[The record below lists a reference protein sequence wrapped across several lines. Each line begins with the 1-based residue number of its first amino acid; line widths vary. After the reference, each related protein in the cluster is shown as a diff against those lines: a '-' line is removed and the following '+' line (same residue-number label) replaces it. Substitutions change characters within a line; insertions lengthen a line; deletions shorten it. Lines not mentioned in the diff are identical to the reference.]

1 MRTQTTIGGVA
12 LGTLLLATGALGC
25 GDWLTGDKL
34 SNDPERATTATRD
47 QLFTGVQ
54 SRQFDVVDQ
63 FIGPEFPFAYA
74 LTTTLWVQQM
84 TGTNQ
89 VYSRDR
95 YDFDENDFGWSGIYG
110 GGGLLDLRKIEAS
123 ARAAHDRVYLGV
135 AQVWEALVVG
145 EAADFFG
152 DVPYSQAASDIADP
166 VLDPQ
171 ADVYAALHLVLDSA
185 IDNLSTGA
193 GPGPGALDL
202 VYGGDRTKWI
212 EAAHTL
218 AARLYLHT
226 AERDASAYSR
236 ALAEA
241 EHGISTPEADF
252 TTFQS
257 TRPGEENPWFGKRR
271 GSGAAFSD
279 SHTASA
285 YFIALLKARGDP
297 RLPLYFAR
305 AGDGEFGGARP
316 GDELDPETMS
326 QLSDTRGAKDFR
338 QPIMTWT
345 ENQLIEA
352 ETLYRTG
359 NESAARAALDVERES
374 VGLPGVDASGGSLL
388 TAILEEKYVVL
399 FQNVEAYNDYK
410 RTCYPNIEATSNVFA
425 GNIPARPY
433 YPIAERGANPHVPEP
448 SLQPARNWNDPVTLL
463 APDGKPCLAQR

>member
-1 MRTQTTIGGVA
+1 MRAQTMIGSFVM
-12 LGTLLLATGALGC
+12 GTLLLALGALGC

-54 SRQFDVVDQ
+54 SRQFNVVDQ
-63 FIGPEFPFAYA
+63 FIGPDFPFAYA

-123 ARAAHDRVYLGV
+123 AREAHDRVYLGV
-135 AQVWEALVVG
+135 AQIWEAILVG
-145 EAADFFG
+145 AAADFFG
-152 DVPYSQAASDIADP
+152 DVPYSQAASDISAP

-171 ADVYAALHLVLDSA
+171 ADVYEALHLVLDSA
-185 IDNLSTGA
+185 IDNLGSGA

-202 VYGGDRTKWI
+202 VYGGDPTKWV

-226 AERDASAYSR
+226 AERDASSYSR

-257 TRPGEENPWFGKRR
+257 TRPGEENPWSGKRR

-285 YFIALLKARGDP
+285 SFIALLKAREDP
-297 RLPLYFAR
+297 RLSLYFAR

-316 GDELDPETMS
+316 GNELDPETMS
-326 QLSDTRGAKDFR
+326 QLSDMRGAKDFR
-338 QPIMTWT
+338 QPIMTWA

-359 NESAARAALDVERES
+359 DESAARAALDVERES
-374 VGLPGVDASGGSLL
+374 VGLPDVEPSGKLLL

-410 RTCYPNIEATSNVFA
+410 RTCYPNVKATSNEFA

-448 SLQPARNWNDPVTLL
+448 SLQPARNWNDPVTPL

>member
-1 MRTQTTIGGVA
+1 MRAQTMIGSFVM
-12 LGTLLLATGALGC
+12 GTLLLALGALGC

-63 FIGPEFPFAYA
+63 FIGPDFPFAYA

-89 VYSRDR
+89 VYSGDR

-123 ARAAHDRVYLGV
+123 AREAHDRVYLGV
-135 AQVWEALVVG
+135 AQIWEAILVG
-145 EAADFFG
+145 AAADFFG
-152 DVPYSQAASDIADP
+152 DVPYSQAASDISAP

-171 ADVYAALHLVLDSA
+171 ADVYEALHLVLDSA
-185 IDNLSTGA
+185 IDNLGSGA

-202 VYGGDRTKWI
+202 VYGGDPAKWV

-226 AERDASAYSR
+226 AERDASAYVR

-241 EHGISTPEADF
+241 AQGISTPAHDF

-257 TRPGEENPWFGKRR
+257 AQPGEENPWSGKCR

-279 SHTASA
+279 THSASA
-285 YFIALLKARGDP
+285 FFIALLMNRNDP
-297 RLPLYFAR
+297 RLSQYFAK
-305 AGDGEFGGARP
+305 AGNDEFSGAQSGEEFDAQ
-316 GDELDPETMS
+316 TMS
-326 QLSDTRGAKDFR
+326 QLSDTRCAKDFR
-338 QPIMTWT
+338 QPILTWA
-345 ENQLIEA
+345 ENQLIKA

-359 NESAARAALDVERES
+359 GEDAARTELDAERRT
-374 VGLPGVDASGGSLL
+374 VGLPDVAASGQALL
-388 TAILEEKYVVL
+388 IQILEEKYVVL
-399 FQNVEAYNDYK
+399 FQNIEAYNDYK
-410 RTCYPNIEATSNVFA
+410 RTCYPNLTATSDIYG
-425 GNIPARPY
+425 GNIPARPF
-433 YPIAERGANPHVPEP
+433 YPFDERNANPHIPEP
-448 SLQPARNWNDPVTLL
+448 SLQPPRNWNDPVTPL
-463 APDGKPCLAQR
+463 APDGSPCLGQR